1 VAGGADDASIRQAL
15 SAVTG
20 EGGGLAVSDGK
31 TNVVLPLECAGLM
44 SLLTAED
51 VVGRLDALD
60 EKAETLG
67 AIPGAFMY
75 LSFLCLTVVPRL
87 RITER
92 GLYDVEEF
100 QDVPLFL

>member
-1 VAGGADDASIRQAL
+1 MHS
-15 SAVTG
+15 T
-20 EGGGLAVSDGK
+20 K
-31 TNVVLPLECAGLM
+31 
-44 SLLTAED
+44 
-51 VVGRLDALD
+51 
-60 EKAETLG
+60 KAETLG